1 MRDPRV
7 EKLASLILNHSVKL
21 KARENLLIEL
31 TDSGEELAAALVR
44 QAYDLGANP
53 FLSVIHKRLQREW
66 IAGANLEQ
74 LRRQAG
80 YDIPRMKDMDAC
92 VSIRGTA
99 NSAEFG
105 GVAPERM
112 DAYQREYHKPINID
126 LRLSGTKWCVLN
138 WPNPVLAKSSGMNT
152 DEFEDFFFQ
161 VCCVDYPAFAKQM
174 ERLAERMERADR
186 VHILAAGT
194 DLTFSVKGQP
204 AVVSDGIN
212 NLPDGEVS
220 CGPIRD
226 SANGYI
232 TYNAPSEYMGFQHQ
246 NVRFELKDGKIISAS
261 SNNSAR
267 TNAVLDTDEGARYIG
282 EFAIG
287 LNPYITRPICDTLFD
302 EKATG
307 SIHFTPGNAY
317 ANSFNGN
324 RSAVHWDLVQM
335 HTPEFGGGE
344 IWFDN
349 ELIRKDGLFV
359 PDYLAGLNP
368 KNLTK

>member
-1 MRDPRV
+1 MKDPRI
-7 EKLASLILNHSVKL
+7 EKLAALILGHSVKL
-21 KARENLLIEL
+21 KRGENLLIEL
-31 TDSGEELAAALVR
+31 TDQGEDLAAELIR
-44 QAYDLGANP
+44 QAYALGANP
-53 FLSVIHKRLQREW
+53 YLSIINKRLQREW
-66 IAGANLEQ
+66 IAGANPEQ
-74 LRRQAG
+74 IRRQAG
-80 YDIPRMKDMDAC
+80 YDIPRMRDMDAC
-92 VSIRGTA
+92 VSIRGTL
-99 NSAEFG
+99 NSAEWSG
-105 GVAPERM
+105 IPAEKM
-112 DAYQREYHKPINID
+112 DCYQSEYHKPISID
-126 LRLSGTKWCVLN
+126 LRLSSTKWCVLN
-138 WPNPVLAKSSGMNT
+138 WPGPILAKNSGMNT
-152 DEFEDFFFQ
+152 DDFEDFFFS
-161 VCCVDYPAFAKQM
+161 VCCADYPAFGAKM
-174 ERLAERMERADR
+174 KILADRMEQADK
-186 VHILAAGT
+186 VHILAQGT
-194 DLTFSVKGQP
+194 DLTFSIKGQP

-212 NLPDGEVS
+212 NIPDGEIS

-232 TYNAPSEYMGFQHQ
+232 TYNVPAEYMGCNHQ
-246 NVRFELKDGKIISAS
+246 TVRFELKDGKIILAT

-287 LNPYITRPICDTLFD
+287 LNPFITRPVCDTLFD

-344 IWFDN
+344 IWFDD

-359 PDYLAGLNP
+359 PDYLQLLNP
-368 KNLTK
+368 ENLKK

>member
-1 MRDPRV
+1 MKDPRIA
-7 EKLASLILNHSVKL
+7 KLASLILDHSVKL
-21 KARENLLIEL
+21 QKGENILIEL
-31 TDSGEELAAALVR
+31 TDNGEDLAAELIR
-44 QAYDLGANP
+44 QAYERGANP
-53 FLSVIHKRLQREW
+53 FLNIINKRLQREW
-66 IAGANLEQ
+66 IAGSNVEQ
-74 LRRQAG
+74 IRRQAK
-80 YDIPRMKDMDAC
+80 YDMPRMEDMHAC
-92 VSIRGTA
+92 VSIRGTL
-99 NSAEFG
+99 NSAEWSG
-105 GVAPERM
+105 IPAEKM
-112 DAYQREYHKPINID
+112 EYYQSEYNKPVSIE
-126 LRLSGTKWCVLN
+126 LRLNTTKWCVLN
-138 WPNPVLAKSSGMNT
+138 WPGPILAKNSGMNT
-152 DEFEDFFFQ
+152 DDFEDFFFQ
-161 VCCVDYPAFAKQM
+161 VCCVDYKEFGRKMQV
-174 ERLAERMERADR
+174 LADRMEKADK
-186 VHILAAGT
+186 VHIIAEGT

-212 NLPDGEVS
+212 NIPDGEIS

-232 TYNAPSEYMGFQHQ
+232 TYNAPSEYMGFNHQ
-246 NVRFELKDGKIISAS
+246 NVRFELKDGKIISAT

-287 LNPYITRPICDTLFD
+287 LNPRITRPISDTLFD

-344 IWFDN
+344 IWFDD

-359 PDYLAGLNP
+359 PDYLQCLNP
-368 KNLTK
+368 DELNK